1 MLQTR
6 WLLVVLAGLL
16 GATIALIAAG
26 LLPAKYTAQAD
37 VFVTVTTG
45 QTSGELAQG
54 STFSQDQA
62 RNFAAVVPKE
72 IILGPVIKQ
81 FGLNT
86 TLDDF
91 RKNLDV
97 QVPLNT
103 SLINIKVTDSDAQR
117 AAGLANAL
125 ATQLSAAVES
135 LSPKG
140 APVGAELIESAAVPT
155 KPSSPIIPLFA
166 LLGLLAG
173 LVLAIGYLV
182 IVELV
187 VARVDS
193 TEQVEALTGSAVL
206 ASVPRDRKVSK
217 HPIAVTALPLS
228 LRAESIRHLRTALK
242 FLPGEVNQTFVVTSS
257 VSGEG
262 KSTTAANI
270 AAAFAAE
277 GLSTCLVEADLR
289 RPRLEGVLDLTG
301 GPGLSDIVV
310 GQCQIEDTVQPW
322 GPDNLQVI
330 LVGTVPP
337 NASELLGSTR
347 GQEALRAIAEQFEVT
362 IIDSPPLTAVTDAAI
377 IGRMFGGVVLVV
389 GSGKVRTSELRQ
401 AMGALSV
408 ADVPIRGTVM
418 NLTKD
423 DAARPYAYVYSDR
436 ARQTR
441 LSELLPQGWRPV
453 IKVAAVLVATAIVA
467 ATAVAMTNAQ
477 ASAKSISTDLPTI
490 PIASAT
496 ATATAAAKKAVFI
509 GDSLVAGA
517 GGGGTTWTG
526 LVSADLGWTDT
537 NLGRGGTGYATS
549 VSGAAGPNA
558 CGLQYCPSFVE
569 MADSAIAVKP
579 DIVVISGG
587 ENDGNKSVKAKSVQV
602 AATKLFTQLR
612 TSLPNAKIVVL
623 SPLWRATP
631 MPTSLQ
637 AIAAEVK
644 QAAADTGVTYV
655 DVGNPLEGQPSM
667 FSVDGTNP
675 NAAGYK
681 KLATTITK
689 AVRKAVS

>member
-1 MLQTR
+1 MLQRR

-86 TLDDF
+86 TLEDF

-103 SLINIKVTDSDAQR
+103 SLINIKVTDPDAQR

-125 ATQLSAAVES
+125 AAQLSTAVES

-289 RPRLEGVLDLTG
+289 RPRLEGLLDLTG

-377 IGRMFGGVVLVV
+377 IGRMFDGVVLVV

-408 ADVPIRGTVM
+408 ADVRIRGTVM

-453 IKVAAVLVATAIVA
+453 IKVTAVLVATAIVA
-467 ATAVAMTNAQ
+467 ATAFAMTNAQ
-477 ASAKSISTDLPTI
+477 AAAKSSSANLPTI

-496 ATATAAAKKAVFI
+496 ATATAKKAVFI

-549 VSGAAGPNA
+549 VRGAAGPNA

-587 ENDGNKSVKAKSVQV
+587 ENDGNNTVQAKSVQA

-612 TSLPNAKIVVL
+612 TGLPNAKIVVL

-631 MPTSLQ
+631 MPASLL

-644 QAAADTGVTYV
+644 QAAANTGVTYV
-655 DVGNPLEGQPSM
+655 DVGNPLQGQPSM
-667 FSVDGTNP
+667 FSADGTNP

-681 KLATTITK
+681 KLAITITK